1 MGLERVT
8 EGMAEIEQSAR
19 AARLPLVRLDD
30 LCLGAGARL
39 DGMTPLAAL
48 AREHIRPILLEARL
62 ERRKIKGCNVAVAHH
77 RAARA
82 RKRSRDAAS
91 SRCNDT
97 LANNDGVASPG
108 KHHLDNCLA
117 LAGGQGGRAVAHRH
131 TF

>member
-1 MGLERVT
+1 ML
-8 EGMAEIEQSAR
+8 I
-19 AARLPLVRLDD
+19 
-30 LCLGAGARL
+30 
-39 DGMTPLAAL
+39 
-48 AREHIRPILLEARL
+48 EARL
-62 ERRKIKGCNVAVAHH
+62 ERRKIKGCNVAVAPQ

-82 RKRSRDAAS
+82 RKRSRESAF

-131 TF
+131 TFSRLWSLAGFLAQPSLSASASTTVPTIVSCEIGRAHV